1 MDSHLKLK
9 AGFLLFPGLTQLDF
23 TGPYEV
29 LARLPELEIYT
40 IAEEAGPVVS
50 EFGLAIVAEHDFSS
64 TPQLDIIC
72 VPGGPGTLDAAA
84 RPKIIA
90 FLQAQAPGAQWV
102 TSVCTGSLLLGA
114 AGLLDGYRATTHW
127 LSLDHLTLVGAIPVS
142 ERVVKDRNRI
152 TGAGITAGIDF
163 ALTLAAELVG
173 QQRAEALELMM
184 EYNPASPFGCGHPSL
199 ADPALVQ
206 EVRSKRQALQEQ
218 RREFLALRNWK
229 VNP

>member
-1 MDSHLKLK
+1 MDSPLKLK

-114 AGLLDGYRATTHW
+114 AGLLQGYRATTHW
-127 LSLDHLTLVGAIPVS
+127 LSLDFSRSLAQSRFQRGSSRTGTGSPAGASP
-142 ERVVKDRNRI
+142 
-152 TGAGITAGIDF
+152 
-163 ALTLAAELVG
+163 
-173 QQRAEALELMM
+173 
-184 EYNPASPFGCGHPSL
+184 PASTSRSPSRPSWS
-199 ADPALVQ
+199 ASEKP
-206 EVRSKRQALQEQ
+206 RPS
-218 RREFLALRNWK
+218 N
-229 VNP
+229 